1 MEDLKSLETPEN
13 AGEFSIHINKIERS
27 GVTALFP
34 ELHLDENGV
43 KWYNVPSF
51 SESRNITTEVATT
64 FFTKQLIES
73 AQSVKLV
80 FVIDHA
86 SLQTTDIVKLAQEAS
101 TLLKHIDHY
110 KLSISLVATKV
121 KEFTEINGQRQPS
134 PDNVVISSIGNYLQ
148 NLVVELRTTEGRN
161 SSTEKCIEFLET
173 LLQSSEGVYTRIG
186 VFRRPEKAGLLSEM
200 PSMVQGRASI
210 RKVVLENTEYAKI
223 RSDDFGHTL
232 SDSYRGQVVDLAQQ
246 ISQNISGTVKK
257 LGNVIENHFKSMLS
271 NTEDFDELLHEFSRA
286 ERVLSQVTTNK
297 DLKVKELLLLITD
310 IGSELEIPFD
320 IDDLKNIMN
329 QQKYLEFLEIV
340 SVKKLPV
347 SSNDWITQL
356 HPCLTYVAE
365 GTRWFLFITEM
376 YEDLS
381 SYDVQSDVTR
391 YNVVNVSEWGESDK
405 PQGIKVDHDNFD
417 IFLQKQQNYAA
428 VQGLMASP
436 YRLNTVNLVLSST
449 LNDKVTHKCEFCT
462 SGDSNNCA
470 LTVQGHFVKTS
481 DINLNYCKSKIRVL
495 NVFALDTIFVDKD
508 INLEGIDLEATF
520 IAPKWNTTGE
530 RKISFHGST
539 GPDTPGKGESG
550 TPIKPDGIPGKPGL
564 PGYNGGR
571 VLAVY
576 QKFESNVRF
585 TISADG
591 GTGGKGQEGGD
602 AVVSRDGCGGKGAG
616 GGAGGKNLNFKLIKI

>member
-1 MEDLKSLETPEN
+1 M
-13 AGEFSIHINKIERS
+13 
-27 GVTALFP
+27 
-34 ELHLDENGV
+34 DENGV
-43 KWYNVPSF
+43 KWYNIPSF
-51 SESRNITTEVATT
+51 SESRNVSTEVATT

-121 KEFTEINGQRQPS
+121 KEFTEMDNGQHQPT
-134 PDNVVISSIGNYLQ
+134 PDDVIISSIGNYLHK
-148 NLVVELRTTEGRN
+148 LVVELHTSEGRD
-161 SSTEKCIEFLET
+161 SSTEKCIAFLET
-173 LLQSSEGVYTRIG
+173 LLQSSEGVYSRIG
-186 VFRRPEKAGLLSEM
+186 IFRRPEKAGLLSEM

-210 RKVVLENTEYAKI
+210 RKIVLENTEYAKI

-246 ISQNISGTVKK
+246 ISQNISGTVRK
-257 LGNVIENHFKSMLS
+257 LGNVIENHFKSMSS
-271 NTEDFDELLHEFSRA
+271 NTEDFTELLHEFSRA
-286 ERVLSQVTTNK
+286 EYALLQLKSNAN
-297 DLKVKELLLLITD
+297 LKVKELLLLITE

-356 HPCLTYVAE
+356 NPCLTYVAE
-365 GTRWFLFITEM
+365 GKRWLLFLTEM
-376 YEDLS
+376 YDDLS
-381 SYDVQSDVTR
+381 SYGVQSDVTR
-391 YNVVNVSEWGESDK
+391 YNVGNVSDWGERDK
-405 PQGIKVDHDNFD
+405 PQGIKVDQNNFD
-417 IFLQKQQNYAA
+417 IFLQKQKNYTA

-436 YRLNTVNLVLSST
+436 YRLNTVNLVLRST
-449 LNDKVTHKCEFCT
+449 LSDKVTHKCEFCT

-481 DINLNYCKSKIRVL
+481 GISLNYCKSKIRVL

-508 INLEGIDLEATF
+508 LILVGIDLEATF
-520 IAPKWNTTGE
+520 IAPKWNISGE
-530 RKISFHGST
+530 REIALHGST
-539 GPDTPGKGESG
+539 GPDTPGKAESG
-550 TPIKPDGIPGKPGL
+550 SPIKPDGIPGKPGL

-571 VLAVY
+571 VLAIY
-576 QKFESNVRF
+576 QKFESDARL

-602 AVVSRDGCGGKGAG
+602 AVVSREGCGGKGAG
-616 GGAGGKNLNFKLIKI
+616 GGAGGKNLNFKLMKI